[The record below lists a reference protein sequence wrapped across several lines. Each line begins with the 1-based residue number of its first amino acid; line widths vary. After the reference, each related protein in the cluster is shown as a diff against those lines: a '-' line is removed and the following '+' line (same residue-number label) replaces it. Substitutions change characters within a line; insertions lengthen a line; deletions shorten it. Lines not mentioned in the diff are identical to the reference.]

1 MKPPEP
7 SANEHERQAALE
19 RSGLLDSGAEE
30 RFDRYTRI
38 AASLFQVPIALV
50 TLLDRDRQW
59 FKSRQGLDV
68 QESPREVSFCNHA
81 IRHSGVFM
89 VEDARADPRF
99 RDNPLVTGAPGIG
112 FYAGTALHSSDGY
125 RLGTLCI
132 IDRAPRK
139 LSTTEQSL
147 LKDLASCVERE
158 ITCQSETR
166 IHQALEQSERRAR
179 TAIEGTRVGTW
190 EWNIETGDM
199 EVNQRWREICG
210 YGTDLPMDTGTWQ
223 DMIHPDDLDNTLRL
237 LDRHIAGTSDQYDS
251 QYRVKHRDGHWVWVH
266 SCGRIFERTRD
277 GKPRVMYGTTAD
289 ITTVKSNLER
299 IHHQNE
305 ALGILNDLAL
315 DPETNDDERI
325 RKALRLGADYL
336 KLPQAIV
343 SEVTGDVYTVLWFEA
358 PEGSALKE
366 GLTFPLAD
374 TYCSIIVKKDDSL
387 AISHMAQTPYRALPC
402 YDLFG
407 LESYLAAPIHVQ
419 NRLFGTLNFSSPSP
433 RPEGFSDTEITFVTL
448 LARWISGV
456 IERRTNTQTLTK
468 LVQQTPGML
477 YQYRLWPDGSSAFPF
492 CSQGIQEIYGLSG
505 EEVREDATPCF
516 SRIHPEDLPMLERS
530 ITASAR
536 DLSVW
541 NHQYRVCPQKNQ
553 WRWVEGRATPEEL
566 ADKSIMWHGYIT
578 DIDEKKRIQLALQE
592 SEDELRR
599 LFEQSPIGIALTDF
613 LTTEFLDANDVFVK
627 STGYTREELL
637 NIGLGQLR
645 EGGFSDIR
653 SQALTEISESGRYG
667 PYEQNIVRKD
677 GSIYP
682 ARIQGW
688 RIINAAGRPLVW
700 SLVEDISEQKK
711 VERMKNEFISTV
723 SHELRTPLTSIAGSL
738 GLIAGGALGP
748 VPEQVARL
756 IAIAASNSDQLK
768 HLIDDLLDMEKL
780 VSGTLTLTLS
790 PHPVSP
796 VLQDAMDRLLN
807 YAEDRHIRIRFDDNH
822 PSLRAIIDDQRL
834 GQAFTNLLSNAIKF
848 SPDNSE
854 VVVSTELHDGRFRIR
869 VCDQG
874 PGIPAD
880 FRSRI
885 FQKFAQAD
893 SSDTRGRRGTGLGLA
908 ITREIMTQMGGHAD
922 FESVEGQGASF
933 WLEIPLEQ
941 DTVP

>member
-1 MKPPEP
+1 MITPEP
-7 SANEHERQAALE
+7 TANEHERQAALE
-19 RSGLLDSGAEE
+19 RSGLLDSGEEE

-38 AASLFQVPIALV
+38 ATNLFEVPIALV

-59 FKSRQGLDV
+59 FKSRRGLDI
-68 QESPREVSFCNHA
+68 QETPRDVSFCDHT
-81 IRHSGVFM
+81 IRHSGVFV
-89 VEDARADPRF
+89 VENALTDRRF
-99 RDNPLVTGAPGIG
+99 CDNPLVTGDPGIV

-125 RLGTLCI
+125 CLGTLCI
-132 IDRAPRK
+132 IDRSPRK
-139 LSTTEQSL
+139 LSATEWSL

-158 ITCQSETR
+158 ITSQSEAR
-166 IHQALEQSERRAR
+166 IHHVLEQSERRAR
-179 TAIEGTRVGTW
+179 AAIEGTRVGTW

-210 YGTDLPMDTGTWQ
+210 YDTDNPMNTDTWQ
-223 DMIHPDDLDNTLRL
+223 GMIHPDDLKNTLHL
-237 LDRHIAGTSDQYDS
+237 LDSHIAGISDQYDS
-251 QYRVKHRDGHWVWVH
+251 QYRIRHQDGHWIWVH
-266 SCGRIFERTRD
+266 SCGRIFEWSRD
-277 GKPRVMYGTTAD
+277 GQPRIMYGTTAD
-289 ITTVKSNLER
+289 ITDIKNNLER
-299 IHHQNE
+299 IRYQNE
-305 ALGILNDLAL
+305 ALSILNDLAL

-325 RKALRLGADYL
+325 RKALRLGAGYL
-336 KLPQAIV
+336 RLPLAIV

-358 PEGSALKE
+358 PEDSGLKE
-366 GLTFPLAD
+366 GLSFPLAD
-374 TYCSIIVKKDDSL
+374 TYCSIIVEKKDSL
-387 AISHMAQTPYRALPC
+387 AISHMAKSPYRAQPC
-402 YDLFG
+402 YELFG

-419 NRLFGTLNFSSPSP
+419 NQLFGTLNFSSPSP

-448 LARWISGV
+448 LARWIAGV
-456 IERRTNTQTLTK
+456 IERRTSMQTLTK

-492 CSQGIQEIYGLSG
+492 CSQGITEIYGLSE
-505 EEVREDATPCF
+505 EEVRDDATPCF
-516 SRIHPEDLPMLERS
+516 SRIHPEDLPMLELS
-530 ITASAR
+530 IASSAL

-541 NHQYRVCPQKNQ
+541 NHQYRVAPQKEQ

-578 DIDEKKRIQLALQE
+578 DIDEKKRTQLALQE

-627 STGYTREELL
+627 SSGYTREELL
-637 NIGLGQLR
+637 EICLGQLR

-653 SQALTEISESGRYG
+653 SQALTEISETGRYG

-677 GSIYP
+677 GSMYP

-688 RIINAAGRPLVW
+688 RIINSAGRPLVW

-738 GLIAGGALGP
+738 GLIAGEALGP
-748 VPEQVARL
+748 LPEQVKNL
-756 IAIAASNSDQLK
+756 IAIAANNSDQLK
-768 HLIDDLLDMEKL
+768 YLIDDLLDMEKL
-780 VSGTLTLTLS
+780 VSGTMALTLAPHRIS
-790 PHPVSP
+790 PI
-796 VLQDAMDRLLN
+796 LRDAIDRLHTF
-807 YAEDRHIRIRFDDNH
+807 AEDRHIRIRFDDRH
-822 PSLRAIIDDQRL
+822 PRLRAIIDGQRL

-854 VVVSTELHDGRFRIR
+854 VLVTTDLHDGFFRIQ

-874 PGIPAD
+874 PGIPAG

-908 ITREIMTQMGGHAD
+908 ITREIMTQMGGQVD

-933 WLEIPLEQ
+933 WLEIPSGQ
-941 DTVP
+941 D